1 MTFNIIGSILPEVT
15 IAVAICI
22 VILVNSLLR
31 NASVTLIHSLVLFFL
46 SFALFL
52 SFVSL
57 ELPDSNI
64 FDGHYVIDTFGTNLK
79 IIALIAAI
87 LVHLG
92 SFKSKQNIKNE
103 IFLIQLFATLGVM
116 ILCSA
121 HNLLTVYLGL
131 ETLTLSMYGIVASNR
146 NSIEATE
153 SAMKFFILGAIASAI
168 FLYGV
173 SILYG
178 VTGALSLDLIKDSIL
193 LDTLEMRIAVAF
205 MACGIIFKFGAFP
218 FHSWVPDSYQGSNTT
233 AAIYISSVPKIG
245 AFALISRLF
254 LDSMNAMSDFWSI
267 LILSA
272 GLLSIIIG
280 NLIALVQMN
289 FRRMLAYSAIGH
301 IGFIL
306 LSFSIVNTDG
316 ISASMTYLIMYLIM
330 TIAAFAL
337 IESIASEDYQ
347 HIELGDLKGLSKSH
361 PLIAFM
367 LLFCMFSM
375 VGIPPFIGFY
385 AKWIVLSELVNN
397 GMIWFALIGIIMS
410 VIAAYYYLRVVWFMY
425 FENNDQAIGN
435 NGILNAQ
442 SITSIMVS
450 AMLLLIGLYP
460 NPIIQYIRSIIS
472 SFLLID

>member
-121 HNLLTVYLGL
+121 YNLLTVYLGL

-178 VTGALSLDLIKDSIL
+178 VTGTLSLDLIKDSIL

-337 IESIASEDYQ
+337 IESIASEDHQ
-347 HIELGDLKGLSKSH
+347 HIELGDLKGLSKSD

>member
-64 FDGHYVIDTFGTNLK
+64 FDGHYVIDAFGTNLK

-87 LVHLG
+87 LVHLA

-121 HNLLTVYLGL
+121 YNLLTVYLGL

-178 VTGALSLDLIKDSIL
+178 VTGTLSLDLIKDSIL

-330 TIAAFAL
+330 TIAAFSL
-337 IESIASEDYQ
+337 IESIASEDHQ
-347 HIELGDLKGLSKSH
+347 HIELGDLKGLSKSY

-425 FENNDQAIGN
+425 FENNDQAIGK

-460 NPIIQYIRSIIS
+460 NPIIQYTRSIIS

>member
-1 MTFNIIGSILPEVT
+1 MTFNIIGLILPEVT

-64 FDGHYVIDTFGTNLK
+64 FNGHYVIDTFGTNLK

-178 VTGALSLDLIKDSIL
+178 VTGTLSLDLIKDSIL
-193 LDTLEMRIAVAF
+193 LDTLEMRIALSF

>member
-15 IAVAICI
+15 IAIAICI
-22 VILVNSLLR
+22 VILVNSLVR

-87 LVHLG
+87 LVHLA
-92 SFKSKQNIKNE
+92 SYKSKQNIKNE

-121 HNLLTVYLGL
+121 YNLLTVYLGL

-178 VTGALSLDLIKDSIL
+178 VTGTLSLDLIKDSIL

-301 IGFIL
+301 IGFVL

-347 HIELGDLKGLSKSH
+347 HIELGDLKGLSRSH

-397 GMIWFALIGIIMS
+397 GMIWFALIGITMS

-442 SITSIMVS
+442 YITSTMVS
-450 AMLLLIGLYP
+450 ATLLLIGLYP

>member
-178 VTGALSLDLIKDSIL
+178 VTGTLSLDLIKDSIL

-337 IESIASEDYQ
+337 IESIASEDHQ
-347 HIELGDLKGLSKSH
+347 HIELGDLKRLSKSH

>member
-15 IAVAICI
+15 IAVAICM

-46 SFALFL
+46 SFTLFL

-410 VIAAYYYLRVVWFMY
+410 VIAAYYYLR
-425 FENNDQAIGN
+425 A
-435 NGILNAQ
+435 
-442 SITSIMVS
+442 VS
-450 AMLLLIGLYP
+450 YTHLTLPTIY
-460 NPIIQYIRSIIS
+460 SV
-472 SFLLID
+472 

>member
-178 VTGALSLDLIKDSIL
+178 VTGTLSLDLIKDSIL

-425 FENNDQAIGN
+425 FENNDQAIEN
-435 NGILNAQ
+435 KGILTAQ

>member
-64 FDGHYVIDTFGTNLK
+64 FDGHYVIDAFGTNLK

-178 VTGALSLDLIKDSIL
+178 VTGTLSLDLIKDSIL

-254 LDSMNAMSDFWSI
+254 LDSLNAMSDFWSI

-337 IESIASEDYQ
+337 IESMASEDHQ
-347 HIELGDLKGLSKSH
+347 HIELGDLKGLSKSD

>member
-178 VTGALSLDLIKDSIL
+178 VTGTLSLDLIKDSIL

-425 FENNDQAIGN
+425 FENNDEAIGN
-435 NGILNAQ
+435 NEILNAQ

>member
-64 FDGHYVIDTFGTNLK
+64 FDGHYVIDAFGTNLK

-116 ILCSA
+116 ILSSA

-178 VTGALSLDLIKDSIL
+178 VTGTLSLDLIKDSIL

-337 IESIASEDYQ
+337 IESIASEDHQ

-375 VGIPPFIGFY
+375 VGIPPYIGFY

-425 FENNDQAIGN
+425 FENNDQAIVN

>member
-64 FDGHYVIDTFGTNLK
+64 FDGHYVIDAFGTNLK

-178 VTGALSLDLIKDSIL
+178 VTGTLSLDLITVSYTHL
-193 LDTLEMRIAVAF
+193 TLPTKA
-205 MACGIIFKFGAFP
+205 
-218 FHSWVPDSYQGSNTT
+218 
-233 AAIYISSVPKIG
+233 
-245 AFALISRLF
+245 
-254 LDSMNAMSDFWSI
+254 
-267 LILSA
+267 
-272 GLLSIIIG
+272 
-280 NLIALVQMN
+280 
-289 FRRMLAYSAIGH
+289 
-301 IGFIL
+301 
-306 LSFSIVNTDG
+306 
-316 ISASMTYLIMYLIM
+316 
-330 TIAAFAL
+330 
-337 IESIASEDYQ
+337 
-347 HIELGDLKGLSKSH
+347 
-361 PLIAFM
+361 
-367 LLFCMFSM
+367 
-375 VGIPPFIGFY
+375 
-385 AKWIVLSELVNN
+385 
-397 GMIWFALIGIIMS
+397 
-410 VIAAYYYLRVVWFMY
+410 
-425 FENNDQAIGN
+425 
-435 NGILNAQ
+435 
-442 SITSIMVS
+442 
-450 AMLLLIGLYP
+450 
-460 NPIIQYIRSIIS
+460 
-472 SFLLID
+472 

>member
-57 ELPDSNI
+57 ELLDSNI
-64 FDGHYVIDTFGTNLK
+64 FDGHYVIDAFGTNLK

-178 VTGALSLDLIKDSIL
+178 VTGTLSLDLIKDSIL

-245 AFALISRLF
+245 AFALVSRLF

-316 ISASMTYLIMYLIM
+316 ISASMTYLTIYLIM

-425 FENNDQAIGN
+425 FENNDQAIRN
-435 NGILNAQ
+435 YGILNAQ

>member
-64 FDGHYVIDTFGTNLK
+64 FDGHYVIDAFGTNLK

-178 VTGALSLDLIKDSIL
+178 VTGTLSLDLIKDSIL

-233 AAIYISSVPKIG
+233 AAIYISSVPKMG

-425 FENNDQAIGN
+425 FENNDEAIGN
-435 NGILNAQ
+435 NEILNAQ

>member
-15 IAVAICI
+15 IAVAICM

-87 LVHLG
+87 FVHLA

-121 HNLLTVYLGL
+121 YNLLTVYLGL

-178 VTGALSLDLIKDSIL
+178 VTGTLSLDLIKDSIL

-316 ISASMTYLIMYLIM
+316 ISASMTYLTIYLIM

-397 GMIWFALIGIIMS
+397 GMIWFALIGITMS

-425 FENNDQAIGN
+425 FENSDQAIGN
-435 NGILNAQ
+435 NGISNAQ
-442 SITSIMVS
+442 SITSIIVS

>member
-178 VTGALSLDLIKDSIL
+178 VTGTLSLDLIKDSIL

-450 AMLLLIGLYP
+450 ATLLLIGLYP

>member
-1 MTFNIIGSILPEVT
+1 MTFHIIGLILPEVT
-15 IAVAICI
+15 IAIAICV
-22 VILVNSLLR
+22 VILVNSLIR
-31 NASVTLIHSLVLFFL
+31 NVSVAFIHSMILFFL

-57 ELPDSNI
+57 EIPNSNI
-64 FDGHYVIDTFGTNLK
+64 FDGHYIIDSFGTNLK
-79 IIALIAAI
+79 IIALIASI
-87 LVHLG
+87 LVHLA
-92 SFKSKQNIKNE
+92 SLKSKNNIKNE
-103 IFLIQLFATLGVM
+103 IFLIQLFATLGVL

-131 ETLTLSMYGIVASNR
+131 ETLTLSMYGMVASNR

-173 SILYG
+173 SIVYG
-178 VTGALSLDLIKDSIL
+178 VTGTLSLELIKVSNL
-193 LDTLEMRIAVAF
+193 LDGLEMRIAVAF
-205 MACGIIFKFGAFP
+205 IACGVIFKFGAFP

-254 LDSMNAMSDFWSI
+254 LDSLNVMSEFWSI

-280 NLIALVQMN
+280 NLIALMQIN
-289 FRRMLAYSAIGH
+289 LRRMLAYSAIGH
-301 IGFIL
+301 IGFVL
-306 LSFSIVNTDG
+306 LSFSIVNDGG
-316 ISASMTYLIMYLIM
+316 ISASMTYLLMYILM
-330 TIAAFAL
+330 TISAFAL
-337 IESIASEDYQ
+337 IESISSEDHQ
-347 HIELGDLKGLSKSH
+347 HIELGDLKGLSNSH

-397 GMIWFALIGIIMS
+397 GMLWFALVGIIMS

-425 FENNDQAIGN
+425 FEKTDQPIENKGMMN
-435 NGILNAQ
+435 TH
-442 SITSIMVS
+442 SITSIFVS
-450 AMLLLIGLYP
+450 VMLLLIGLYP
-460 NPIIQYIRSIIS
+460 NPIIDYTRIIIS

>member
-15 IAVAICI
+15 IAIAICI
-22 VILVNSLLR
+22 VILVNSLVR

-46 SFALFL
+46 SLSLFL

-64 FDGHYVIDTFGTNLK
+64 FDGHYVIDAFGTNLK

-87 LVHLG
+87 LVHLA

-178 VTGALSLDLIKDSIL
+178 VTGTLSLDLIKQSNL
-193 LDTLEMRIAVAF
+193 LDTLEMKIAVAF

-245 AFALISRLF
+245 AFALIARLF
-254 LDSMNAMSDFWSI
+254 LNSLNAMSDFWSI
-267 LILSA
+267 LILLA

-280 NLIALVQMN
+280 NLIALAQMN
-289 FRRMLAYSAIGH
+289 LRRMLAYSAIGH
-301 IGFIL
+301 IGFVL
-306 LSFSIVNTDG
+306 LSFSIVNANG
-316 ISASMTYLIMYLIM
+316 ITASMTYLIMYLIM

-337 IESIASEDYQ
+337 IESIATQDNQ
-347 HIELGDLKGLSKSH
+347 HIELSDLKGLSKSH
-361 PLIAFM
+361 PLVAFM

-397 GMIWFALIGIIMS
+397 GMIWFALIGITMS
-410 VIAAYYYLRVVWFMY
+410 VIAAYYYLRVVWYMY
-425 FENNDQAIGN
+425 FENSDQLIGN
-435 NGILNAQ
+435 KGIINTQ
-442 SITSIMVS
+442 SITSITVS
-450 AMLLLIGLYP
+450 ITLLLIGLYP
-460 NPIIQYIRSIIS
+460 NPIIEYTRSIIS

>member
-15 IAVAICI
+15 IAVAICV

-64 FDGHYVIDTFGTNLK
+64 FDGHYVIDAFGTNLK

-178 VTGALSLDLIKDSIL
+178 VTGTLSLDLIKDSIL

-316 ISASMTYLIMYLIM
+316 ISASMTYLTIYLIM

-337 IESIASEDYQ
+337 IESIASEDHQ
-347 HIELGDLKGLSKSH
+347 HIGLGDLKGLSKSH

>member
-22 VILVNSLLR
+22 IILVNSLLR

-46 SFALFL
+46 SLALFL

-64 FDGHYVIDTFGTNLK
+64 FDGHYVIDAFGTNLK

-121 HNLLTVYLGL
+121 NNLLTVYLGL

-178 VTGALSLDLIKDSIL
+178 VTGTLSLDLIKDSIL

-347 HIELGDLKGLSKSH
+347 HIELADLKGLSKSH

-425 FENNDQAIGN
+425 FENNDEAIGN
-435 NGILNAQ
+435 NEILNAQ

>member
-178 VTGALSLDLIKDSIL
+178 VTGTLSLDLIKDSIL

-316 ISASMTYLIMYLIM
+316 ISIY
-330 TIAAFAL
+330 
-337 IESIASEDYQ
+337 
-347 HIELGDLKGLSKSH
+347 
-361 PLIAFM
+361 
-367 LLFCMFSM
+367 
-375 VGIPPFIGFY
+375 
-385 AKWIVLSELVNN
+385 N
-397 GMIWFALIGIIMS
+397 
-410 VIAAYYYLRVVWFMY
+410 
-425 FENNDQAIGN
+425 
-435 NGILNAQ
+435 
-442 SITSIMVS
+442 
-450 AMLLLIGLYP
+450 
-460 NPIIQYIRSIIS
+460 
-472 SFLLID
+472 

>member
-1 MTFNIIGSILPEVT
+1 VTFNIIGSILPEVT
-15 IAVAICI
+15 IAIAICV
-22 VILVNSLLR
+22 VILLNSLLR
-31 NASVTLIHSLVLFFL
+31 NVSVTFIHSVILFFL

-57 ELPDSNI
+57 ELPDRII

-87 LVHLG
+87 LVHFA
-92 SFKSKQNIKNE
+92 SIKSKLNIKNE
-103 IFLIQLFATLGVM
+103 IFLIQLFATLGVL

-121 HNLLTVYLGL
+121 YNLLTIYLGL
-131 ETLTLSMYGIVASNR
+131 ETLTLSMYGIVATNR
-146 NSIEATE
+146 NSIDATE

-173 SILYG
+173 SIVYG
-178 VTGALSLDLIKDSIL
+178 VTGTLSLELIEESNL
-193 LDTLEMRIAVAF
+193 LDSLEMRIAVAF
-205 MACGIIFKFGAFP
+205 IACGIIFKFGAFP

-245 AFALISRLF
+245 AFALIARLF
-254 LDSMNAMSDFWSI
+254 MDALSVMSDFWSI

-272 GLLSIIIG
+272 GLMSIIIG
-280 NLIALVQMN
+280 NLIALMQIN
-289 FRRMLAYSAIGH
+289 LRRMLAYSAIGH
-301 IGFIL
+301 IGFVL
-306 LSFSIVNTDG
+306 LSFSIVNEGG
-316 ISASMTYLIMYLIM
+316 ISASLTYLLMYILM
-330 TIAAFAL
+330 TISAFAL
-337 IESIASEDYQ
+337 IESISSEDRQ
-347 HIELGDLKGLSKSH
+347 HIELNDLRGLSNSH

-397 GMIWFALIGIIMS
+397 GMIWYALVGVIMS
-410 VIAAYYYLRVVWFMY
+410 VIAAYYYLRVIWFVY
-425 FENNDQAIGN
+425 FEKSDQPIKN
-435 NGILNAQ
+435 NGILNTH
-442 SITSIMVS
+442 SITSVIVS
-450 AMLLLIGLYP
+450 VMLLLIGLYP
-460 NPIIQYIRSIIS
+460 NPIIDYTRVIIS

>member
-31 NASVTLIHSLVLFFL
+31 DASVTLIHSLVLFFL

-64 FDGHYVIDTFGTNLK
+64 FEGHYVIDAFGTNLK

-87 LVHLG
+87 FVHLT
-92 SFKSKQNIKNE
+92 SIKSKQNIKNE

-178 VTGALSLDLIKDSIL
+178 VTGTLSLDLIENSKL
-193 LDTLEMRIAVAF
+193 LDSLEMRIAVAF

-245 AFALISRLF
+245 AFALIARLF
-254 LDSMNAMSDFWSI
+254 LDSLNAMSDFWSI

-337 IESIASEDYQ
+337 IESIASEDHQ
-347 HIELGDLKGLSKSH
+347 HIELVDLKGLSTSH

-460 NPIIQYIRSIIS
+460 NPIIQYIHSIIS